1 MYIIKKEKIN
11 ELIIKNS
18 RFIGIIFPVTTE
30 EEISKIIEDLNK
42 KYKDYTHLVY
52 AYKINNKQKATD
64 DGEPTGTAGT
74 PVLEVINKNNLNN
87 VLIVVIRYFGGIK
100 LGAGGLIRAYSKT
113 AREVL
118 KLTEKEIYIDYNYYK
133 LITDYDNLKLLN
145 TLTNNIEITKKDFS
159 EKITYEIKI
168 EKEKDNIEKIF
179 NNTNIKFK
187 KISN

>member
-1 MYIIKKEKIN
+1 MYIIKKEEIN

-74 PVLEVINKNNLNN
+74 PVLEVINKNDLTN

-113 AREVL
+113 AREVI
-118 KLTEKEIYIDYNYYK
+118 KITQKEEYIEYNYYK
-133 LITDYDNLKLLN
+133 IKTNYDDLKLLN

-159 EKITYEIKI
+159 EEITYEIKI
-168 EKEKDNIEKIF
+168 EKEKDNVEEIF
-179 NNTNIKFK
+179 KNTNIQIK